1 MTSDEI
7 INFLEYSG
15 NADSALGRTE
25 TSDLKRQAA
34 ALIRRLRDER
44 DVALER
50 VKGFA
55 NGNNDWRIAYNKL
68 AMERDE
74 ALAKAERQWEGWIK
88 ADCAAKEARNK
99 ALDEAAERAG
109 SLLGYYDGKAIA
121 AAILALK
128 EPKP

>member
-15 NADSALGRTE
+15 NADSAMGRTE
-25 TSDLKRQAA
+25 TSELKRQAA

-44 DVALER
+44 DEALDR

-68 AMERDE
+68 VLERDA
-74 ALAKAERQWEGWIK
+74 ALARIEELEKALEPFADMLPAFVDFLPPGAE
-88 ADCAAKEARNK
+88 DCAYEINGADFR
-99 ALDEAAERAG
+99 LIDIR
-109 SLLGYYDGKAIA
+109 A
-121 AAILALK
+121 AARALK
-128 EPKP
+128 GEG